1 MSKILFGIL
10 IANLTLFLPGC
21 VREVPPKESAKP
33 AVSNPAGEHTLVGEK
48 NFLHGYE
55 PLNPDS
61 TVNMVVEIPA
71 GSNDKWEVKPSDGIM
86 RWDMKDGKPR
96 VVKYLGYPVNYGMFP
111 KTILPKE
118 FGGDGDPLDALVLG
132 PSQPRGSILRAK
144 VIGVL
149 KLLDKGEQDDKILA
163 VIVDSPLREVDN
175 LAELNRDFPGVTTI
189 LETWFSNYKG
199 PGIMEFKGFG
209 DVDEAWQILSAS
221 MEGYHTVH
229 EAEAAEV
236 SR

>member
-1 MSKILFGIL
+1 MKRTFARLGMAALVISL
-10 IANLTLFLPGC
+10 AGC
-21 VREVPPKESAKP
+21 VREVPDQDSRTSSA
-33 AVSNPAGEHTLVGEK
+33 ADSIARYTLVGEK

-61 TVNMVVEIPA
+61 TVNMVVEIAA
-71 GSNDKWEVKPSDGIM
+71 GSNDKWEVKPTDGIM

-144 VIGVL
+144 VIGVI

-163 VIVDSPLREVDN
+163 VTVDSPLREVDS

-189 LETWFSNYKG
+189 LATWFSNYKG

-209 DVDEAWQILSAS
+209 DVDEAWQVLSAS
-221 MEGYHTVH
+221 MQGYRIVYET
-229 EAEAAEV
+229 ETAEV
-236 SR
+236 SP

>member
-1 MSKILFGIL
+1 MKRMFAQLGM
-10 IANLTLFLPGC
+10 IALVISLAGC
-21 VREVPPKESAKP
+21 VREVPPKEAGKP
-33 AVSNPAGEHTLVGEK
+33 AASNPAGEHALVGEK

-111 KTILPKE
+111 QTILPKE

-144 VIGVL
+144 VIGVI

-189 LETWFSNYKG
+189 LETWFANYKG

-209 DVDEAWQILSAS
+209 DVDEAWGILSAAR
-221 MEGYHTVH
+221 EGYRVVH

-236 SR
+236 SQ